1 VCIHHGT
8 TISLFN
14 RIRSQTVST
23 KYLGVSTTTQPSA
36 HAPWNYGNNN
46 LRDWPNLE
54 PSPESAANP
63 VNTDGG
69 TCFVA
74 RTGSWDP
81 FVVWIVSPGQ
91 TRTETLEE
99 HSQRHPG
106 FPPPPAIAI
115 NSPAENV
122 PQTPIHY
129 NQPIVLQCL
138 STGLVSPVMVIRKVD
153 KGSMVLG
160 GGSAGHASAEY
171 DQEPVG
177 DPVSQLHKVA
187 FQITGQATPAA
198 SVTHPKLQQGT
209 YLACLGDVVGMQR
222 ANEGKKYLPDQNSK
236 AASQATSAPASDND
250 VQLGGNSH
258 FSMDVVPEMPE
269 GGNLSEVMA
278 SWGSGSFQAGGM
290 AMSNTDNQHSLG
302 PPERK
307 RRMSSSVVI
316 KTKAPAKGRRRV
328 NSLSVTQAESHRIR
342 ANAQQ
347 QHQQQLASA
356 NFGHGGPVG
365 SNNAPPEIKEKSI
378 KDLAKGLTHQQPQ
391 RRNSSVWTE
400 DVTDA
405 AVWTI
410 VGTGTNSR
418 IPITAPQNLFILYV
432 LTALLPLFGL

>member
-1 VCIHHGT
+1 
-8 TISLFN
+8 
-14 RIRSQTVST
+14 
-23 KYLGVSTTTQPSA
+23 
-36 HAPWNYGNNN
+36 
-46 LRDWPNLE
+46 
-54 PSPESAANP
+54 
-63 VNTDGG
+63 
-69 TCFVA
+69 
-74 RTGSWDP
+74 
-81 FVVWIVSPGQ
+81 
-91 TRTETLEE
+91 
-99 HSQRHPG
+99 
-106 FPPPPAIAI
+106 
-115 NSPAENV
+115 
-122 PQTPIHY
+122 
-129 NQPIVLQCL
+129 
-138 STGLVSPVMVIRKVD
+138 MVIRKVD

-187 FQITGQATPAA
+187 FQITGQATPVA

-236 AASQATSAPASDND
+236 AASQATSASSSADSD
-250 VQLGGNSH
+250 VQSGSNGH
-258 FSMDVVPEMPE
+258 FAMDVVPEMPE
-269 GGNLSEVMA
+269 GGNLSEAMA
-278 SWGSGSFQAGGM
+278 SWSSGTFQTGGM
-290 AMSNTDNQHSLG
+290 AMSNADDQHSLG

-342 ANAQQ
+342 TNAQQ

-356 NFGHGGPVG
+356 NFGQGGPIG
-365 SNNAPPEIKEKSI
+365 SNDSLPETKEKSI
-378 KDLAKGLTHQQPQ
+378 KDLAKSLTHQQPQ

-410 VGTGTNSR
+410 VGTGMSWP
-418 IPITAPQNLFILYV
+418 IPMAALQNRFLY
-432 LTALLPLFGL
+432 TMC